1 MLPVSRC
8 KPVSSLNRMWRGRLN
23 TDCKWRSRRKWKSNG
38 SLFTCSKGEDGVKG
52 ARRGNRKKEESMRV
66 SIPFLFEKEID
77 PLFVF
82 LFISLVS
89 IFNERRFM
97 TKTFRLF
104 LSSSLM
110 RNSFRW
116 KENLIYLGE
125 ANLRRWKLILEKW
138 KVEDRI
144 FPLSRLIRL
153 TVIDRVIVL
162 KRVSSKWIKPTVC
175 HFAPL
180 SVNRVSVEIS
190 LETLRNSVPGKFLR
204 ATILQ
209 SLLLARRCA
218 LRTLRYYI
226 NRY

>member
-1 MLPVSRC
+1 
-8 KPVSSLNRMWRGRLN
+8 
-23 TDCKWRSRRKWKSNG
+23 
-38 SLFTCSKGEDGVKG
+38 
-52 ARRGNRKKEESMRV
+52 MRV

-97 TKTFRLF
+97 IKTFRLF
-104 LSSSLM
+104 LPSSLM

-125 ANLRRWKLILEKW
+125 ANLRKLILEKW

-162 KRVSSKWIKPTVC
+162 KRVSSK
-175 HFAPL
+175 
-180 SVNRVSVEIS
+180 
-190 LETLRNSVPGKFLR
+190 
-204 ATILQ
+204 
-209 SLLLARRCA
+209 
-218 LRTLRYYI
+218 
-226 NRY
+226 